1 MGRNRVQKR
10 MDEKSKVKVQV
21 KSEENQ
27 EPNKEIFRDRPGP
40 ARGLLEWSGLPRKR
54 NRCHM

>member
-1 MGRNRVQKR
+1 MDRNRVQKR

-40 ARGLLEWSGLPRKR
+40 ARVPRTLGVVR
-54 NRCHM
+54 AAEEEE